1 MDKPTLFDLMMLN
14 FFRNS
19 TKKTSLQQLDHLYMQ
34 AISKLSV
41 NEKIAYCQRL
51 IESSQY
57 HLAQPC
63 PKKDVPHLKNLIQA
77 ADEEIHKLRTRKDY

>member
-1 MDKPTLFDLMMLN
+1 MLN

-19 TKKTSLQQLDHLYMQ
+19 SKKASLQQLDHLYMQ

-51 IESSQY
+51 IESSKY
-57 HLAQPC
+57 HLEQSC
-63 PKKDVPHLKNLIQA
+63 SKKDVPYLKSLIQA
-77 ADEEIHKLRTRKDY
+77 AGDEIHKLRSRKDR